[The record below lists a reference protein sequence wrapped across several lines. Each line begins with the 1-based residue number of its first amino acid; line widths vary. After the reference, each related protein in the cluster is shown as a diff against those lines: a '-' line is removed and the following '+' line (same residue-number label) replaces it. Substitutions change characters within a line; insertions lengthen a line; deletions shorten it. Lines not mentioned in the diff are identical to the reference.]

1 MFIMNYIYLLYLIIF
16 NLKSLRE
23 GYEGKLNMTTKD
35 LPCIKWTEDDVAKYD
50 RSLVPESEKWNR
62 TFLGDHNFCRFKS
75 YSKIFKN
82 LMK

>member
-1 MFIMNYIYLLYLIIF
+1 
-16 NLKSLRE
+16 
-23 GYEGKLNMTTKD
+23 MTTKD

-82 LMK
+82 QMK